1 MEANG
6 ETIME
11 TIGGIDPRTGNGLA
25 VTIDGEAIVSVKP
38 EDNAG
43 DLFIS
48 PGLIDLQ
55 VNGFGG
61 IDLNDGRVRP
71 ETVSDLCRLLLT
83 RGVTSFLPTIITAA
97 EESMVSALSAIGTA
111 VETDPVAAHMVAGI
125 HVEGPFLSPEDGPR
139 GAHPVRH
146 IRPPDL
152 AEVDR
157 WQAACNGRL
166 KMVTLSP
173 HWPGVEGFIA
183 DLCRRGIHVALG
195 HTDASAEQI
204 HGAAHA
210 GARLSTHLGN
220 GAAAQLP
227 RHPNFIWAQLADDR
241 LAASFIADGHHL
253 PADTLKV
260 LLRAKGLDR
269 SILVSDTAALGGM
282 PPGRYDQPIGGQV
295 ELSAEG
301 RLSVAGTPYLAGAAR
316 SLDEDVALATMMAEI
331 PLADALHMATVNA
344 GRFAGGRGL
353 METGAAADI
362 IRFSFNPGD
371 RRLMIAEVWLRGKRV
386 SP

>member
-1 MEANG
+1 
-6 ETIME
+6 ME
-11 TIGGIDPRTGNGLA
+11 TIQGIDPRTGKGLA
-25 VTIDGEAIVSVKP
+25 VIIDGGVIVSVRP
-38 EDNAG
+38 EQYAG
-43 DLFIS
+43 GLFIS

-83 RGVTSFLPTIITAA
+83 RGVTRFLPTIITASEA
-97 EESMVSALSAIGTA
+97 SMVSALGVIGAA
-111 VETDPVAAHMVAGI
+111 VDADPLAAHMIAGI

-139 GAHPVRH
+139 GAHPRRH

-157 WQAACNGRL
+157 WQSACAGRVT
-166 KMVTLSP
+166 MVTLSP
-173 HWPGVEGFIA
+173 HWPGVEKFIA
-183 DLCRRGIHVALG
+183 DLCQRGVHVAIG
-195 HTDASAEQI
+195 HTDASAAQI
-204 HGAAHA
+204 HAAADA

-220 GAAAQLP
+220 GAAAQIP

-253 PADTLKV
+253 PADTLKA

-269 SILVSDTAALGGM
+269 SVLVSDTAALGGM
-282 PPGRYDQPIGGQV
+282 TPGFYDQPIGGQV
-295 ELSAEG
+295 ELSADG

-316 SLDEDVALATMMAEI
+316 SLDEDVALATAMAEI
-331 PLADALHMATVNA
+331 PLADALKMATANA
-344 GRFAGGRGL
+344 GRFAGGRGVI
-353 METGAAADI
+353 EVGEAADI
-362 IRFSFNPGD
+362 ILFSFEPGD
-371 RRLMIAEVWLRGKRV
+371 RRLTIADVWLRGERV
-386 SP
+386 SS